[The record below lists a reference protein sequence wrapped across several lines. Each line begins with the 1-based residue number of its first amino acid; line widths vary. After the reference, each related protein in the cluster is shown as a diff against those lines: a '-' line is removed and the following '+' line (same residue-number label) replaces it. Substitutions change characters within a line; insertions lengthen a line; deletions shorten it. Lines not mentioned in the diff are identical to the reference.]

1 MQRVSHP
8 CGRSPSGR
16 RPLRPLRP
24 RRAPLVLLASVVA
37 SGCLAAGAKEPG
49 SSSGDLI
56 VRKGTFQERFLLTG
70 ELRAAEAVPLVVPRT
85 PGFQVQLRWMEED
98 GSEVETGQRVVE
110 FDNSSVTSDLEDK
123 RLTLAERET
132 DFERTRTETAAALAE
147 AEFELEQR
155 LAELEKARVVAAIPR
170 ELLSAREY
178 QERRLDLQRAEVEVT
193 KAREDLEATRRANRS
208 EIELSRVEL
217 ESARREIEEAES
229 AIELLTL
236 RAPASGVLVAE
247 EHPWE
252 GRKFQLG
259 DSLYPGWTVARLP
272 DLTTLQVEA
281 VLHDVDEGRIEPGMR
296 ARASPDAFPEL
307 HLEGEVLEVSPVAR
321 EVAHSSLRR
330 YFLVRVRLDGADP
343 RRLRPGMSVKVEVF
357 DHPRNGILLAP
368 RRALELG
375 IAPPRAHLAGGG
387 IREIR
392 LGPCNPTHCVV
403 EEGLAEGDRLALRRP
418 SAEG

>member
-1 MQRVSHP
+1 MQRVSAP
-8 CGRSPSGR
+8 CGRSPSRR
-16 RPLRPLRP
+16 RPLRPLESRW
-24 RRAPLVLLASVVA
+24 APLVLLASVVV
-37 SGCLAAGAKEPG
+37 SGCLAAGAGE
-49 SSSGDLI
+49 SASLSEDLV
-56 VRKGTFQERFLLTG
+56 VRKDTFQERYLLTG

-110 FDNSSVTSDLEDK
+110 FDNSSFTSDLEDK

-147 AEFELEQR
+147 SEFELEQR
-155 LAELEKARVVAAIPR
+155 LAELERARIEASIPR

-178 QERRLDLQRAEVEVT
+178 QERRLDLQRAEVAVS
-193 KAREDLEATRRANRS
+193 KAGEDLEATRRANRS
-208 EIELSRVEL
+208 DIELSRVEL

-236 RAPASGVLVAE
+236 RAPASGVLVVE

-272 DLTTLQVEA
+272 NLTTLQVEA
-281 VLHDVDEGRIEPGMR
+281 VLYDVDEGRIEAGMR
-296 ARASPDAFPEL
+296 ARAIPDAFPDL
-307 HLEGEVLEVSPVAR
+307 RLEGEVLEVSPVAR
-321 EVAHSSLRR
+321 EVTHSSLRR

-357 DHPRNGILLAP
+357 GHPRDGVLLAP

-375 IAPPRAHLAGGG
+375 VAPPRAHLAGGG
-387 IREIR
+387 VREIR

-418 SAEG
+418 SAAG